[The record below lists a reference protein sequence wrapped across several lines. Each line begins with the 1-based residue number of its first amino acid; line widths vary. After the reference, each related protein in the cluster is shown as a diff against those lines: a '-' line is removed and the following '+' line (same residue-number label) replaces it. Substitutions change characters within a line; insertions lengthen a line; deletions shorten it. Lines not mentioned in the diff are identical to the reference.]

1 MEHIILLQS
10 EHKHLHITEKFYMRE
25 GGQIRR
31 KQYIIELRE
40 KKCNNYSVVIIKE
53 AALVNRD
60 DNMNEI
66 SSTSTVLVY
75 NS

>member
-1 MEHIILLQS
+1 
-10 EHKHLHITEKFYMRE
+10 MRE